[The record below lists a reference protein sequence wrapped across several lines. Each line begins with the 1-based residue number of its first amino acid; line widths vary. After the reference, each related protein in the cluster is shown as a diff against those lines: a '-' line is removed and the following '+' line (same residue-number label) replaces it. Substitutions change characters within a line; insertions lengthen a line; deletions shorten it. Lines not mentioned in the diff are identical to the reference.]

1 MNLDFDFFGLA
12 ASGFVRFEVALARDS
27 LHLGWVGRFKHQE
40 FNVDS
45 SSLED

>member
-12 ASGFVRFEVALARDS
+12 ASGFVRFEVAPARDS
-27 LHLGWVGRFKHQE
+27 LHLGWVSRFKHQE

-45 SSLED
+45 SNLED